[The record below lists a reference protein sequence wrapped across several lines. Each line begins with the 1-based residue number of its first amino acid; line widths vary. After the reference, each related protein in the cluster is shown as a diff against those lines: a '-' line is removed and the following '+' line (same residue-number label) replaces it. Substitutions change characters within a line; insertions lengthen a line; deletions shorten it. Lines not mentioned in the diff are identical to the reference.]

1 MHTYSEHLFPSLK
14 KNCHATHLRVTKTK
28 IENAEVGNNQVP
40 QVPPNTCV
48 MIYMSLEGGER
59 KLTFYLGYMSSMYVP
74 VPYLYPKALEEG
86 ETLFFVF
93 FFVLFC
99 FLFFYVFVFQSGAM
113 YHTVTYL

>member
-1 MHTYSEHLFPSLK
+1 M
-14 KNCHATHLRVTKTK
+14 TKTK

-93 FFVLFC
+93 CFFFC
-99 FLFFYVFVFQSGAM
+99 FFLFWFFYVFVFVFQSGAM
-113 YHTVTYL
+113 YRTVPYL